1 MVSIKATVRQTDD
14 VPMVLFQRTP
24 RPSGGSLIP
33 AQAGSSEDELPG
45 GARDGG
51 PTTGVIEPLNAAEI
65 VWTAQHRELLSDL
78 CDGYL
83 DARTVGALF
92 DRVQATWVASEDRPD
107 PDPLVNAF
115 GVALG
120 DLVAQRQSGLTW
132 CVYRDSA
139 GTELV
144 LARPG
149 HSLVMFPV
157 AAVAAR
163 WGSAPRGW
171 FAPYVDE
178 AAERAAAALAEPP
191 DPA

>member
-1 MVSIKATVRQTDD
+1 MVSIKTTVRRADE
-14 VPMVLFQRTP
+14 VRMVLFHRTP

-33 AQAGSSEDELPG
+33 AQAGSSEDERTVGSGDGDPLP
-45 GARDGG
+45 
-51 PTTGVIEPLNAAEI
+51 GVIEPLNAAEI

-92 DRVQATWVASEDRPD
+92 DRVQATWIASEDRPD

-144 LARPG
+144 LAPPG
-149 HSLVMFPV
+149 HSLVIFPV

-178 AAERAAAALAEPP
+178 AAERAAVALAEPP
-191 DPA
+191 ESA